1 MKSSYS
7 KEADKFLKKNKGNIS
22 EDEVDALVILA
33 VKKILRIDDSS
44 IDLKKLKGKYR
55 GSFRI
60 RRGDT
65 RIIFTIKKEDLLTV
79 FVHDIAFRGN
89 VYK

>member
-1 MKSSYS
+1 MKISYS
-7 KEADKFLKKNKGNIS
+7 KEADKFLKRNRDSIT

-33 VKKILRIDDSS
+33 AKKIFRTEDSS

-60 RRGDT
+60 KKGDT
-65 RIIFTIKKEDLLTV
+65 REPLAKLL
-79 FVHDIAFRGN
+79 
-89 VYK
+89 